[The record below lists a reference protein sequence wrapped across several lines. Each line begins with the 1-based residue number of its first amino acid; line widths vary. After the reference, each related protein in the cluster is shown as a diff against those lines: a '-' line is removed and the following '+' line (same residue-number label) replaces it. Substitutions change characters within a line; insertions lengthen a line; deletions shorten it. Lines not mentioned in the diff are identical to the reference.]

1 MKKIILT
8 LVTIFATGFA
18 AMADTSL
25 DQAYTSLSKLSGMSE
40 KSVGTVQVDNN
51 ATLKNIK
58 TSVVTAN
65 QGNVQDYRDKFIYM
79 MENLPIRDM
88 VIGANNQRDLAAVY
102 AVPAGGGVY
111 NVLIIQG
118 NVLDGNFSTSYGQTN
133 KAGVNAIRNCNLSMD
148 GGELIFSPMA
158 AGSANFISM
167 TE

>member
-1 MKKIILT
+1 
-8 LVTIFATGFA
+8 
-18 AMADTSL
+18 
-25 DQAYTSLSKLSGMSE
+25 
-40 KSVGTVQVDNN
+40 
-51 ATLKNIK
+51 LKNIK

-88 VIGANNQRDLAAVY
+88 VIGANNQRELAAVY

-158 AGSANFISM
+158 AGSATFISM

>member
-88 VIGANNQRDLAAVY
+88 VIGANNQRELALLFMLFLPVAVSITC
-102 AVPAGGGVY
+102 
-111 NVLIIQG
+111 LSFKEMC
-118 NVLDGNFSTSYGQTN
+118 LTETSPLLMVRQT
-133 KAGVNAIRNCNLSMD
+133 KQV
-148 GGELIFSPMA
+148 
-158 AGSANFISM
+158 
-167 TE
+167 